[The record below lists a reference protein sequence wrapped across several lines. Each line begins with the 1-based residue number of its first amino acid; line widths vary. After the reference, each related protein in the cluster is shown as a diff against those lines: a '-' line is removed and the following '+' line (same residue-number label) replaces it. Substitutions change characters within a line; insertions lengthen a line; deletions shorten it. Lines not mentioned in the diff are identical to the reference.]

1 MKIMNLTKDSGIYTS
16 NVYLLLGD
24 WKAMEDVN
32 ALIDV
37 GRDPSSIEKIKQI
50 DTGLGKKRIEKVV
63 LTHGHYDHASLLP
76 AVRDEFDP
84 ETYAFHPFKGVKHAL
99 RDGQTLKLADR
110 WFEVIHTPGHTSD
123 SICLYCAED
132 AVIFSGDTNLII
144 STTNGSYQEDFV
156 NALERIAQRN
166 IAAIYPGHGKPITI
180 RTKHLI
186 DASLDN
192 VRKSKVIYNEN
203 RLS

>member
-1 MKIMNLTKDSGIYTS
+1 MKIVNLTSDTTMYTS

-24 WKAMEDVN
+24 WKAIEDVN

-37 GRDPSSIEKIKQI
+37 GRDPSIIEKIKQI
-50 DTGLGKKRIEKVV
+50 DTGVGKKRIEKVV

-84 ETYAFHPFKGVKHAL
+84 ETYAFHPFNGVKHAL

-110 WFEVIHTPGHTSD
+110 WLEVIHTPGHTSD

-132 AVIFSGDTNLII
+132 AVIFSGDANLII
-144 STTNGSYQEDFV
+144 GTTNGSYEEGFV
-156 NALERIAQRN
+156 NALAKIAQRN
-166 IAAIYPGHGKPITI
+166 IAAIYPGHGKPITV
-180 RTKHLI
+180 RVKHLI
-186 DASLDN
+186 YASLDN